1 MASRTFRKQP
11 AARYGIP
18 AHAFCIVAFPG
29 NLHGKETVQKAAVV
43 WYGIPARAF
52 CIVACP
58 SNLHGKE
65 TVTLILVLRTFKQQ
79 PAARYGT
86 PHQIT
91 HFVLLHFQ
99 ATCTV
104 RKLSRSF
111 RFFVLSESSLLHG
124 TDYHH
129 THFELSDFQATC
141 TVRKMSHSF
150 WLFVLSESS
159 LLHGTEYRHTRFC
172 IVAFPSNLRGKE
184 TVTLI
189 VAFRTFRKQPAA
201 QNGIPAHAF
210 YVVGFATNLHG
221 KGTVT
226 HIVAFHYFRKQGIPV
241 HTFCI
246 VAFLSNLHGKEL
258 SHSFSFW
265 IFQKPACCGVRNSS
279 TRILYCRIFNQ
290 PVR

>member
-111 RFFVLSESSLLHG
+111 RFFVGCFLKVRQENMSVTFSLSCCLLGFVLSESSLLHG

-150 WLFVLSESS
+150 WLCVLLESS
-159 LLHGTEYRHTRFC
+159 LLHGTEYLHTHF
-172 IVAFPSNLRGKE
+172 
-184 TVTLI
+184 TLLQFQANNTI
-189 VAFRTFRKQPAA
+189 RKM
-201 QNGIPAHAF
+201 
-210 YVVGFATNLHG
+210 
-221 KGTVT
+221 
-226 HIVAFHYFRKQGIPV
+226 
-241 HTFCI
+241 
-246 VAFLSNLHGKEL
+246 
-258 SHSFSFW
+258 SHSYFLVALSE
-265 IFQKPACCGVRNSS
+265 SS
-279 TRILYCRIFNQ
+279 LLHSTE
-290 PVR
+290 